1 MLTFFVVFNY
11 FRRNPCFK
19 PVPQGGMP
27 MPTCRWLLLC
37 GLLGLLV
44 PGYAAA
50 EELLRYAGATTLQRS
65 FMPEAARS
73 FQADTGVRI
82 QIEGGNTNPG
92 IRALLAGEVDMA
104 GAGRHLTAEEK
115 KQGLIEHFVGWDVL
129 AVVVQKSSP
138 VETLSLEQLR
148 DIFAGG
154 IRNWKAVG
162 VVTSPKGSGMRTAI
176 QDLIL
181 KEKAFTANEVVSG
194 VVSQADQQVAMFP
207 AAITAVSL
215 SMVDNTRV
223 KTLSVDGIA
232 PTAANVAAGRY
243 PLAKPL
249 ALVTRG
255 QPKGQLQRF
264 IDFATGARGQAIL
277 AKQFVPAAQP

>member
-1 MLTFFVVFNY
+1 MSE
-11 FRRNPCFK
+11 R
-19 PVPQGGMP
+19 
-27 MPTCRWLLLC
+27 CRLLLVITLSF
-37 GLLGLLV
+37 LLIPAL
-44 PGYAAA
+44 AFA
-50 EELLRYAGATTLQRS
+50 EEVLRYAGATTLQRS
-65 FMPEAARS
+65 FMPEAART

-92 IRALLAGEVDMA
+92 IRALLAGEIDMA

-115 KQGLIEHFVGWDVL
+115 KQGLVEHFLGWDVL
-129 AVVVQKSSP
+129 AIVAQRTLP
-138 VETLSLEQLR
+138 VENLTLEQLR
-148 DIFAGG
+148 GIFSGE
-154 IRNWKAVG
+154 IRNWKEVG
-162 VVTSPKGSGMRTAI
+162 GKDEPIVVVTSPKGSGMRSAV

-181 KEKAFTANEVVSG
+181 QDKTFTANEVVSG
-194 VVSQADQQVAMFP
+194 VVGQADQQVAMFP

-223 KTLSVDGIA
+223 KTLSVNGVD

-249 ALVTRG
+249 VLVTRG

-264 IDFATGARGQAIL
+264 IELATGPRGEAII
-277 AKQFVPAAQP
+277 AKQFVHVKH

>member
-1 MLTFFVVFNY
+1 MVERCSKPGSAEG
-11 FRRNPCFK
+11 RR
-19 PVPQGGMP
+19 M
-27 MPTCRWLLLC
+27 MSERCRLLLVVALSF
-37 GLLGLLV
+37 LLIPAG
-44 PGYAAA
+44 ASA
-50 EELLRYAGATTLQRS
+50 EEFLRYAGATTLQRS
-65 FMPEAARS
+65 FMPEAART

-92 IRALLAGEVDMA
+92 IKALLAGEIDMA

-115 KQGLIEHFVGWDVL
+115 KQGLVEHFIGWDVL
-129 AVVVQKSSP
+129 AIVVQRSSP
-138 VETLSLEQLR
+138 LENLTSEQLR
-148 DIFAGG
+148 GIFSGE
-154 IRNWKAVG
+154 IRNWKDVG
-162 VVTSPKGSGMRTAI
+162 GKDEPIVVVTSPKGSGMRSSV

-194 VVSQADQQVAMFP
+194 VVGQADQQVAMFP

-223 KTLSVDGIA
+223 KSLSVDGVA

-264 IDFATGARGQAIL
+264 IEFAASARGQAIM
-277 AKQFVPAAQP
+277 AKQFVPVTKP